1 MLNQSKSGDQMQ
13 HGHRGA
19 TTFAERAAA
28 IQLSD
33 RLEDP
38 QELRDL
44 LISRGDDISAS
55 ELRVLWETA
64 AAQKAQG
71 EVLIADGDANP
82 QSAERLLAWS
92 SSESVLNSALRA
104 NVKSDELSQALHDWY
119 VGQRGSRA
127 LPLLAPRIRRLE
139 SLLNRQQAIF
149 HFHYTDDGSNDY
161 KLQEQ
166 RLSAIVAAIETAHA
180 DRVETA
186 KAIVTANQRYKSIIF
201 NRLTPLSSEVE
212 STFEKCRPLVEVCD
226 AALFPELHRWRELT
240 SQVVLSRKKAALH
253 LATSLELDTVI
264 PNDVLSRPIPAK
276 EGEELCL
283 SQEASDEMR
292 SLGASLL
299 DLLDAGVR
307 VELRIKE
314 ERQSLVEKLVPSS
327 EIEKAKPDG
336 DSRITRVT
344 RHPIERKAWFRAG
357 KVVWWTSIASG
368 CLLAGVIAPSLGE
381 FVGASLVVVA
391 IMLGLRSLFYYIA
404 LGRPTLFEKP
414 NSEFVDLEVLE
425 QTLIEAGNEVDSS
438 KFENLRS
445 RFGSRVPRQAMRAFI
460 ETQMSKSKAKKQ
472 EVLREADRTGSTVSI
487 ESLRDRL
494 EGSAS
499 EVSSAW
505 IESWL
510 LRLEVKHGATIPISI
525 ADAEL
530 DALMP

>member
-1 MLNQSKSGDQMQ
+1 MQ
-13 HGHRGA
+13 HGQGGA

-28 IQLSD
+28 MQLSD

-44 LISRGDDISAS
+44 LISRGDEISAS

-104 NVKSDELSQALHDWY
+104 NVKSDELLQALHDWY
-119 VGQRGSRA
+119 VGQRASRA
-127 LPLLAPRIRRLE
+127 LPLLGPRIRRFE

-149 HFHYTDDGSNDY
+149 YFHYTDDGSNDY
-161 KLQEQ
+161 RLQEQ

-226 AALFPELHRWRELT
+226 ATLFPELHRWCELT
-240 SQVVLSRKKAALH
+240 SQVVQSRKKAALH

-264 PNDVLSRPIPAK
+264 PNDVLSRPIPSK

-283 SQEASDEMR
+283 SQEASDKMR

-336 DSRITRVT
+336 DPHITRVPT

-357 KVVWWTSIASG
+357 KVVWWTVIAIG
-368 CLLAGVIAPSLGE
+368 CLLAGVIAPSLGD
-381 FVGASLVVVA
+381 FVGASLVVVT

-425 QTLIEAGNEVDSS
+425 QTMIEAGNEVDNS
-438 KFENLRS
+438 KFEPLRS
-445 RFGSRVPRQAMRAFI
+445 RFGSRVPRQAMAAFI

-472 EVLREADRTGSTVSI
+472 EVLREADRTGNTVSI
-487 ESLRDRL
+487 ESLRNRL
-494 EGSAS
+494 EGSTS
-499 EVSSAW
+499 EASSAW

-510 LRLEVKHGATIPISI
+510 LRLEVKHGATIPLSI

-530 DALMP
+530 DALTP